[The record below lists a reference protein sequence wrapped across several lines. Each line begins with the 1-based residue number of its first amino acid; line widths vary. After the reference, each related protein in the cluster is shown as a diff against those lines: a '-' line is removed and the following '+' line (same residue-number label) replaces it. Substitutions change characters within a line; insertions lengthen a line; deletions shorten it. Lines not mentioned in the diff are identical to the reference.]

1 MSAIAAP
8 LKHDA
13 RVIGLVA
20 LAHGTSH
27 FFQLAF
33 APLFPWIKDEFGV
46 SYAELG
52 LCLTVFYVVS
62 GVGQVLAGFLVDRV
76 GAQRVLFSGMALLV
90 VAGLGLALSQ
100 NYLML
105 LLFSALAGLGNCIF
119 HPSDFALLNAR
130 VSQPRLGHAFSMHG
144 ISGNLGWAVAPLILM
159 PIAATFGWRA
169 AMVTASAVV
178 LAVLALFW
186 VSRRSFDAAPVVV
199 SSAGPVPAHHG
210 RAPGTFGFLKLPVIW
225 LCFAFFAASAMTLGA
240 MQSFATLAL
249 RDLYGVSLAI
259 TSSALSAYMLAGAV
273 GMVIGGFVVARF
285 RRFDGVIAVA
295 LASSAMFALLIAGNV
310 LPGSLLVLLTALL
323 GVGTGIAGPS
333 RDLLV
338 RSVTPKGAAGRVYG
352 VVYSGLDVGLAI
364 APLLFGA
371 LIDRHFPAAVFVGI
385 ALFQLLA
392 ITVAFGV
399 AGGELKQKVAQ
410 A

>member
-1 MSAIAAP
+1 MNAIAAP

-27 FFQLAF
+27 FFQLAL

-52 LCLTVFYVVS
+52 LCLTVFYAVS
-62 GVGQVLAGFLVDRV
+62 GVGQVLAGFLVDRI
-76 GAQRVLFSGMALLV
+76 GAPRVLFSGMALLV
-90 VAGLGLALSQ
+90 VAGLGLAVSQ

-119 HPSDFALLNAR
+119 HPTDFALLNAR

-144 ISGNLGWAVAPLILM
+144 ISGNLGWAVAPLLLM
-159 PIAATFGWRA
+159 PIAASAGWRA
-169 AMVTASAVV
+169 ALVAASAVV
-178 LAVLALFW
+178 AAVLAVLWA
-186 VSRRSFDAAPVVV
+186 SRRSFDAGSVVV
-199 SSAGPVPAHHG
+199 SAVAPVPAGHG
-210 RAPGTFGFLKLPVIW
+210 RAPGTFGFMKLPVIW
-225 LCFAFFAASAMTLGA
+225 LCFAFFAVSAMTLGA
-240 MQSFATLAL
+240 MQSFATLSM
-249 RDLYGVSLAI
+249 RELYGVTIAVAA
-259 TSSALSAYMLAGAV
+259 SALSAYMLAGAV

-285 RRFDGVIAVA
+285 RRYEAVIAVA

-310 LPGSLLVLLTALL
+310 LPGSLIVLLTALL
-323 GVGTGIAGPS
+323 GVGVGIAGPS

-338 RSVTPKGAAGRVYG
+338 RSVTPRGAAGRVYG
-352 VVYSGLDVGLAI
+352 VVYSGLDVGLAT

-371 LIDRHFPAAVFVGI
+371 LIDRHYPAAVFVGI
-385 ALFQLLA
+385 ACFQLLA
-392 ITVAFGV
+392 ILVAFG
-399 AGGELKQKVAQ
+399 AGSGALKAE
-410 A
+410 ARPA

>member
-33 APLFPWIKDEFGV
+33 APLFPWIKEEFGV

-52 LCLTVFYVVS
+52 LCLTLFYVVS

-76 GAQRVLFSGMALLV
+76 GAQRVLFSGMAVLV

-119 HPSDFALLNAR
+119 HPTDFALLNAR
-130 VSQPRLGHAFSMHG
+130 VSQPRLGHAFSLHG
-144 ISGNLGWAVAPLILM
+144 ISGNLGWAVAPVVLM
-159 PIAATFGWRA
+159 PIAASSGWRA
-169 AMVTASAVV
+169 ALVAASAVV
-178 LAVLALFW
+178 LAVLAVFW
-186 VSRRSFDAAPVVV
+186 VWRKSFDAVPVVV
-199 SSAGPVPAHHG
+199 SAAAPVAAHRA
-210 RAPGTFGFLKLPVIW
+210 RAPGTFGFLKLPVIG

-240 MQSFATLAL
+240 MQSFATLAI
-249 RDLYGVSLAI
+249 RELYGVPLALAA
-259 TSSALSAYMLAGAV
+259 SALSAYMLAGAA

-285 RRFDGVIAVA
+285 RRFDAVIAVA
-295 LASSAMFALLIAGNV
+295 LASSAAFALLIASNV
-310 LPGSLLVLLTALL
+310 LPGALIVLLTALL
-323 GVGTGIAGPS
+323 GVGAGIAGPS

-371 LIDRHFPAAVFVGI
+371 LIDRHYAAAVFAAI
-385 ALFQLLA
+385 AGFQLLA
-392 ITVAFGV
+392 IVIAFG
-399 AGGELKQKVAQ
+399 AGSGFLKQQ
-410 A
+410 ARPV

>member
-1 MSAIAAP
+1 MNAIAAP

-27 FFQLAF
+27 FFQLAL

-52 LCLTVFYVVS
+52 LCLTVFYAVS

-76 GAQRVLFSGMALLV
+76 GAPRVLFSGMALLV
-90 VAGLGLALSQ
+90 VAGLGLAVSQ

-119 HPSDFALLNAR
+119 HPTDFALLNAR

-144 ISGNLGWAVAPLILM
+144 ISGNLGWAVAPLLLM
-159 PIAATFGWRA
+159 PIAASAGWRA
-169 AMVTASAVV
+169 ALVAASGVVAAV
-178 LAVLALFW
+178 LAVLWA
-186 VSRRSFDAAPVVV
+186 SRKSFDAGSVVV
-199 SSAGPVPAHHG
+199 PAVALVPAGHA
-210 RAPGTFGFLKLPVIW
+210 RAPGTFGFMKLPVIW
-225 LCFAFFAASAMTLGA
+225 LCFAFFAVSAMTLGA
-240 MQSFATLAL
+240 MQSFATLSM
-249 RDLYGVSLAI
+249 RELYGVTIAVAA
-259 TSSALSAYMLAGAV
+259 SALSAYMLAGAV

-285 RRFDGVIAVA
+285 RRYEAVIAVA
-295 LASSAMFALLIAGNV
+295 LASSATFALLIAGNV
-310 LPGSLLVLLTALL
+310 LPGSLIVLLTALL
-323 GVGTGIAGPS
+323 GVGVGIAGPS

-338 RSVTPKGAAGRVYG
+338 RSVTPRGAAGRVYG
-352 VVYSGLDVGLAI
+352 VVYSGLDVGLAT

-371 LIDRHFPAAVFVGI
+371 LIDRHYPAAVFVGI
-385 ALFQLLA
+385 ACFQLLA
-392 ITVAFGV
+392 ILVAFG
-399 AGGELKQKVAQ
+399 AGSGPLKAE
-410 A
+410 ARPA